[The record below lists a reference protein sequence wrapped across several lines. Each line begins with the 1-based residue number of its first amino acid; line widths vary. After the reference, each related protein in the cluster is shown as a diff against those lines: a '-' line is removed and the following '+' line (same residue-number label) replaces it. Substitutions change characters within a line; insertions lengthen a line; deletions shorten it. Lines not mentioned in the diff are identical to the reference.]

1 MSKLTYLAKRLESGR
16 ISRREFMGRAVAAG
30 ISLSAA
36 SMLAAETVQA
46 AEPKQGGTLRL
57 GLADFATTDSLDPSL
72 LDTRMQQHLTWQLRN
87 NLVEIG
93 PGGTLIPELAESWD
107 GSDDAVQWRFTL
119 RKGVEFHNGKSL
131 APEDVIYSMNLHTKE
146 DSKSS
151 AKPFVAQISNMQK
164 TAPGEVTFTL
174 KSGNQDFPAILGLY
188 NLCIVPDGTVDF
200 SDGIG
205 TGGYML
211 ERFEPGVN
219 SRVKRNPN
227 YWKAGRAHFD
237 AVEMIAI
244 KDTTARTNAL
254 ISGQIDAFNFVELKT
269 VHLLE
274 RARGVRVLQT
284 QGKAHY
290 AFASRTDTAPFSN
303 NDVRLALKYA
313 IDREDVLQRILKG
326 YGSLGNDQPISSS
339 YRFYNEGLEQRSYD
353 PDKARFHAK
362 KGGIDGA
369 TISLHVAETPFAG
382 ATDMALLYSEHM
394 KKAGLDLKV
403 VREPDDGFWSNVW
416 AQKPFFATRWSGRI
430 TEDAMFSTAY
440 SVAALE
446 TGWNE
451 TYFNNARLNTLLD
464 AARVESDAA
473 KRREMYG
480 EAQSLIRDE
489 GGIVVPVF
497 ADWVDAASEKL
508 GMGPLSSEFDLD
520 GCRCGERWWFV

>member
-1 MSKLTYLAKRLESGR
+1 MSRLTHLSGQFERGR
-16 ISRREFMGRAVAAG
+16 ISRREFVARAVATG
-30 ISLSAA
+30 MSLSAA
-36 SMLAAETVQA
+36 SMLVAGTVRAAT
-46 AEPKQGGTLRL
+46 PRQGGTLRL
-57 GLADFATTDSLDPSL
+57 GIADFATTDSLDPSL

-87 NLVEIG
+87 NLVETG

-107 GSDDAVQWRFTL
+107 GSDDAVRWRFTL
-119 RKGVEFHNGKSL
+119 RKGVEFHDGRPL
-131 APEDVIYSMNLHTKE
+131 APEDVMYSMNLHTRE

-151 AKPFVAQISNMQK
+151 AKPFVTQIADMRK

-174 KSGNQDFPAILGLY
+174 KSGNRDFPAILGLY

-200 SDGIG
+200 SDGTG
-205 TGGYML
+205 TGGYVL
-211 ERFEPGVN
+211 ERFDPGVS

-244 KDTTARTNAL
+244 KDSTARTNAL
-254 ISGQIDAFNFVELKT
+254 VSGQIDAFNFVELKT
-269 VHLLE
+269 AHLLE
-274 RARGVRVLQT
+274 RAAGVRVLQT

-290 AFASRTDTAPFSN
+290 AFAARTDTAPFTS
-303 NDVRLALKYA
+303 NDVRLALKYG
-313 IDREDVLQRILKG
+313 IDREDVLERILKG

-339 YRFYNEGLEQRSYD
+339 YRFFDENLEQRGYD

-362 KGGIDGA
+362 KAGIDGA
-369 TISLHVAETPFAG
+369 TITLHVAETPFAG

-394 KKAGLDLKV
+394 KKAGLDLEV
-403 VREPDDGFWSNVW
+403 VREPDDGFWSHVW

-430 TEDAMFSTAY
+430 TEDAMLSTAY
-440 SVAALE
+440 SAAALE

-451 TYFNNARLNTLLD
+451 TYFDSPRLNELLES
-464 AARVESDAA
+464 ARVESDEA

-480 EAQSLIRDE
+480 EAQALIRDD

>member
-1 MSKLTYLAKRLESGR
+1 M
-16 ISRREFMGRAVAAG
+16 
-30 ISLSAA
+30 
-36 SMLAAETVQA
+36 
-46 AEPKQGGTLRL
+46 
-57 GLADFATTDSLDPSL
+57 
-72 LDTRMQQHLTWQLRN
+72 
-87 NLVEIG
+87 
-93 PGGTLIPELAESWD
+93 
-107 GSDDAVQWRFTL
+107 
-119 RKGVEFHNGKSL
+119 
-131 APEDVIYSMNLHTKE
+131 VI
-146 DSKSS
+146 
-151 AKPFVAQISNMQK
+151 
-164 TAPGEVTFTL
+164 
-174 KSGNQDFPAILGLY
+174 
-188 NLCIVPDGTVDF
+188 
-200 SDGIG
+200 
-205 TGGYML
+205 
-211 ERFEPGVN
+211 R
-219 SRVKRNPN
+219 
-227 YWKAGRAHFD
+227 
-237 AVEMIAI
+237 
-244 KDTTARTNAL
+244 
-254 ISGQIDAFNFVELKT
+254 FNFVELKT

-362 KGGIDGA
+362 KGGIDSA

-430 TEDAMFSTAY
+430 TEDAMLSTAY

-464 AARVESDAA
+464 AARVESDEA

-497 ADWVDAASEKL
+497 ADWVDAASEKI

>member
-1 MSKLTYLAKRLESGR
+1 MSRITNLARQLESGR
-16 ISRREFMGRAVAAG
+16 ISRREFMGRAAAAG
-30 ISLSAA
+30 VSLPAA
-36 SMLAAETVQA
+36 SMLAIEPVRA
-46 AEPKQGGTLRL
+46 AVPRQGGTLRL
-57 GLADFATTDSLDPSL
+57 GIADFATTDSLDPSL

-87 NLVEIG
+87 NLIEIG

-107 GSDDAVQWRFTL
+107 GSGDAVRWRFTL
-119 RKGVEFHNGKSL
+119 RKGVEFHNGKPL
-131 APEDVIYSMNLHTKE
+131 VPEDVIHSMSLHTGE

-151 AKPFVAQISNMQK
+151 AKPFVEQISNMRK

-174 KSGNQDFPAILGLY
+174 KSGNRDFPAILGLY

-200 SDGIG
+200 SEGIG
-205 TGGYML
+205 TGGYVL
-211 ERFEPGVN
+211 DRFEPGVS

-237 AVEMIAI
+237 AVDMIAI
-244 KDTTARTNAL
+244 KDATARTNAL
-254 ISGQIDAFNFVELKT
+254 ISGRIDAFNFVELKT
-269 VHLLE
+269 AHLLE
-274 RARGVRVLQT
+274 RASGVRVLQT

-290 AFASRTDTAPFSN
+290 AFATRTDTTPFSS
-303 NDVRLALKYA
+303 NDVRLALKYG
-313 IDREDVLQRILKG
+313 IDRQDILQRILKG

-339 YRFYNEGLEQRSYD
+339 YRFFDEDLEQRSYD
-353 PDKARFHAK
+353 PDRARFHAR

-369 TISLHVAETPFAG
+369 TIALHVAETPFAG

-403 VREPDDGFWSNVW
+403 VREPDDGFWSSVW

-430 TEDAMFSTAY
+430 TEDAMLSTAY
-440 SVAALE
+440 SAAALE

-451 TYFNNARLNTLLD
+451 TYFDSPRLNELL
-464 AARVESDAA
+464 ASARVESDEAR
-473 KRREMYG
+473 RREMYG

-497 ADWVDAASEKL
+497 ADWVDAASEKI

-520 GCRCGERWWFV
+520 GCRCSERWWFV